1 MSSREIEGRWRTQ
14 RDRANNAA
22 AALPEGSNF
31 KAGLGRASLPPRGV
45 RGPLP
50 TADRGEAPAAWP
62 AELPRPR
69 PPSPPEARVD
79 PWQYLVA
86 RPAHLVLRDAAGVP
100 LPWTAYCTTCGT
112 QCTAGH
118 RHGPFWKSVGPI
130 PFDREQS
137 PGVWWWHIGHCGN
150 SYTITCRDCALR
162 IAVRDALW
170 AFENSVEEAIDDF
183 RHRGGILYTEAREW
197 LPPLLPYEDLVPA
210 PTPPYPESPAPLHWP
225 WPSRTPTT
233 CSPSVSSLA
242 DSDDER
248 EE

>member
-1 MSSREIEGRWRTQ
+1 MNSREIEGRWRTQ

-31 KAGLGRASLPPRGV
+31 KAGLGPASLPPRGV

-50 TADRGEAPAAWP
+50 TTDRGGAPATWP
-62 AELPRPR
+62 AELQRPR